1 MIELLSKFE
10 ASELIG
16 LVAVAGG
23 LLCGIVGIIMG
34 CWLEM
39 RRAAIAG
46 ALKHDMLDRGMSAD
60 EIQTVISAGTGHG
73 HGHGLRHS
81 HRSCRM

>member
-1 MIELLSKFE
+1 MIDLLSKFE
-10 ASELIG
+10 AGELIG

-39 RRAAIAG
+39 RRAGISG
-46 ALKHDMLDRGMSAD
+46 TLKHDMLERGMSAD
-60 EIQTVISAGTGHG
+60 EIATVINAGTGHA
-73 HGHGLRHS
+73 HGMRHG
-81 HRSCRM
+81 HRSCSV